1 MFGYVIVDKPSLRIR
16 EYDYYRATYCGLC
29 HAMGKCTGCASR
41 LTLSYDTTFF
51 VLVREMLD
59 GTKAEFVKKRCVR
72 HPIKKIETVKINPQL
87 EYSACVGAQLAYGKI
102 VDNINDEKG
111 MKRFVANIC
120 KVLFSRMDMKSFDQ
134 IPTISGFIS
143 EKLELISQIE
153 EERTKSIDVPAEVFG
168 DMMAGLL
175 AYGFEGEKKMIAEK
189 IGKRIGRWIYI
200 VDAFDDYESDRK
212 SGSYNPFVELYDG
225 EDFGDDDLLSI
236 SKMLEAEL
244 SIAFSAI
251 ELLDDDGDKNRSEI
265 IKNILCLGMPA
276 SVERLCK
283 KKDKKEQKQENKKKK
298 KTNSYIGET
307 Q

>member
-59 GTKAEFVKKRCVR
+59 GTKVEFVKKRCIR

-134 IPTISGFIS
+134 IPTMAGFIS
-143 EKLELISQIE
+143 EKLEIISQIE
-153 EERTKSIDVPAEVFG
+153 EERTKSIDTPAEVFG

-175 AYGFEGEKKMIAEK
+175 SYGFEGEKKMIAEK

-225 EDFGDDDLLSI
+225 KDFSDDDLLSI

-251 ELLDDDGDKNRSEI
+251 ELLDDDSDKNRSEI

-276 SVERLCK
+276 SVERICK
-283 KKDKKEQKQENKKKK
+283 KKEKNKEE

-307 Q
+307 

>member
-59 GTKAEFVKKRCVR
+59 GTKVEFVKKRCIR

-134 IPTISGFIS
+134 IPAMAGFIS
-143 EKLELISQIE
+143 EKLEIISQVE
-153 EERTKSIDVPAEVFG
+153 EERTKSIDTPAEVFG

-175 AYGFEGEKKMIAEK
+175 SYGFEGEKKMIAEK

-225 EDFGDDDLLSI
+225 KDFSDDDLLSI

-251 ELLDDDGDKNRSEI
+251 ELLDDDSDKNRSEI

-276 SVERLCK
+276 SVERICK
-283 KKDKKEQKQENKKKK
+283 KKEKNKEE

-307 Q
+307 

>member
-59 GTKAEFVKKRCVR
+59 GTKVEFVKKRCVR

-87 EYSACVGAQLAYGKI
+87 EYSACVGAQLAYGKV

-134 IPTISGFIS
+134 IPAMAGFIS
-143 EKLELISQIE
+143 EKLEIISQIE
-153 EERTKSIDVPAEVFG
+153 EERTKSIDTPAEVFG

-175 AYGFEGEKKMIAEK
+175 SYGFEGEKKMIAEK

-225 EDFGDDDLLSI
+225 KDFSDDDLLSI

-251 ELLDDDGDKNRSEI
+251 ELLDDDSDKNRSEI

-276 SVERLCK
+276 SVERICK
-283 KKDKKEQKQENKKKK
+283 KKEKNKEEKN
-298 KTNSYIGET
+298 
-307 Q
+307 

>member
-59 GTKAEFVKKRCVR
+59 GTKVEFVKKRCVR

-134 IPTISGFIS
+134 IPTMAGFIS
-143 EKLELISQIE
+143 EKLEIISQIE
-153 EERTKSIDVPAEVFG
+153 EERTKSIDTPAEVFG

-175 AYGFEGEKKMIAEK
+175 SYGFEGEKKMIAEK

-225 EDFGDDDLLSI
+225 KDFSDDDLLSI

-251 ELLDDDGDKNRSEI
+251 ELLDDDSDKNRSEI

-276 SVERLCK
+276 SVERICK
-283 KKDKKEQKQENKKKK
+283 KKEKNKEEKN
-298 KTNSYIGET
+298 
-307 Q
+307 